1 MKSLKKIK
9 SRDSLSKEASE
20 NKEKSK
26 EDIEISDVDQNDND
40 TEQDDSY
47 NVAIN
52 ASSALFAQHFSIL
65 RELRNY
71 CLQFKESVKKKDHDT
86 ATVYRNFDNII
97 NILDTGC

>member
-1 MKSLKKIK
+1 MKLPTMKSLKKIK

-26 EDIEISDVDQNDND
+26 EDVEISDVDQNDD
-40 TEQDDSY
+40 DIQTQDDSY

-71 CLQFKESVKKKDHDT
+71 CL
-86 ATVYRNFDNII
+86 
-97 NILDTGC
+97 